1 MVGLSP
7 FVGYDV
13 ALLMT
18 EQPTNF
24 QALGKERELAPQ
36 KRQFCSG
43 FLVSGFSSVNFWK
56 KSRKDALNYL
66 KDDPGAV
73 VVAAGMQEVNNET
86 VNPRGELISLAFSFD
101 FSPVFLGK
109 KSY

>member
-1 MVGLSP
+1 MKIGIAVYTYECLVGLSP

-24 QALGKERELAPQ
+24 QALGQERELAPQ

-56 KSRKDALNYL
+56 KSRKDALSYL

-86 VNPRGELISLAFSFD
+86 VNPRGEL
-101 FSPVFLGK
+101 
-109 KSY
+109 

>member
-1 MVGLSP
+1 
-7 FVGYDV
+7 
-13 ALLMT
+13 MT

-24 QALGKERELAPQ
+24 QALGQERELAPQ

-86 VNPRGELISLAFSFD
+86 VNPRGEL
-101 FSPVFLGK
+101 
-109 KSY
+109 